1 MVKPMQILLR
11 YAYKK
16 KPAAGQP
23 GIFALGAP
31 GVLKK
36 LLEESD
42 FMDIKEQGC
51 SISLQ
56 MTSVKKYHK

>member
-1 MVKPMQILLR
+1 MFT
-11 YAYKK
+11 KK
-16 KPAAGQP
+16 KPAAGQR